1 MGQALAQ
8 KYPEAASIYAQA
20 DQILG
25 YKLSQLCF
33 EGPEDLLT
41 RTDNAQPALL
51 TTSLAHLKVL
61 QTYYPEV
68 IGSQAPLFA
77 AGHSLG
83 EFSALVAVGALDFAD
98 ALRLVRKRGQLMD
111 AAGKGDAE
119 TNGGGSGMVAVIGGD
134 DALLENLAR
143 ETGTEI
149 ANYNSPGQTAISGT
163 REALARFTAEAPK
176 YGIKKVIPLAVS
188 AAFHSSLMKPMADE
202 LGRAVAATTF
212 HPATIAVISNVNA
225 QPLPLADSAAYKEEL
240 TLQTYNPV
248 RWVETVQTM
257 YQGGVRRFVE
267 IGTSKVLAG
276 LIKRIAKD
284 VQIVNSEDILK

>member
-68 IGSQAPLFA
+68 LGSQAPLFA

-119 TNGGGSGMVAVIGGD
+119 SNGGGSGMVAVIGGD

-149 ANYNSPGQTAISGT
+149 ANYNSHGQTAISGT

-176 YGIKKVIPLAVS
+176 HGIKKVIPLAVS
-188 AAFHSSLMKPMADE
+188 AAFHSSLMKPMAAE

-212 HPATIAVISNVNA
+212 QPATIAVISNVNA
-225 QPLPLADSAAYKEEL
+225 QPLPLADSAAYKDEL